1 MTASEAMPQRRLL
14 NAAATLTVLVLSRS
28 ALAGDSAAAEALFR
42 EGRALMNS
50 GNYTTACPKLA
61 ESFEQEPATGTL
73 LALAMCREQAG
84 QTASAWASYGQV
96 IARSRREG
104 RADREQAARERAE
117 ALEPKLS
124 RLTITVDARVA
135 KEPGLVVKRNG
146 AAVGAATF
154 GTAVPVDPGEHT
166 IEATAQGKKPWS
178 TQIRIGA
185 ERDAKSVEV
194 PVLEVEPIEKP
205 ASSAAPLAAGANP
218 EHDAPATKKKG
229 LPLRP
234 IGIGVGAAG
243 IVGVGVGVFF
253 GLRAKGL
260 NAESNESGH
269 CDAKNA
275 CDDVGGEKRDDAK
288 SAANVATV
296 AMIAG
301 GVLTAAGVTLFVL
314 GGSKDEEAGQLVEAV
329 PLVSDTELGVWVSG
343 RF

>member
-1 MTASEAMPQRRLL
+1 MTASEPMLRRLPVP
-14 NAAATLTVLVLSRS
+14 AAIIAILVLSPP
-28 ALAGDSAAAEALFR
+28 ALAGDSAAAETLFR
-42 EGRALMNS
+42 EGRALMDA
-50 GNYTTACPKLA
+50 GNYQSACPKLA
-61 ESFEQEPATGTL
+61 ESFEQEQATGTL

-124 RLTITVDARVA
+124 RLTITVDARTA
-135 KEPGLVVKRNG
+135 EESGLVVKRDG
-146 AAVGAATF
+146 TTVGAATF
-154 GTAVPVDPGEHT
+154 GTAVPLDPGEHT

-178 TQIRIGA
+178 TKISIGA
-185 ERDAKSVEV
+185 ERDVKSVEI
-194 PVLEVEPIEKP
+194 PLLE
-205 ASSAAPLAAGANP
+205 AAPVAETAPGTGSPAGGASP
-218 EHDAPATKKKG
+218 ARDAPVAKKG

-234 IGIGVGAAG
+234 IGIGVGA
-243 IVGVGVGVFF
+243 VGVVGLGVGAFF

-260 NAESNESGH
+260 NAESNEAGR
-269 CDAKNA
+269 CDARNE
-275 CDDVGGEKRDDAK
+275 CDATGGDKRDDAI

-296 AMIAG
+296 AFVAG

-314 GGSKDEEAGQLVEAV
+314 GGSKDEVQGYRVEAA
-329 PLVSDTELGVWVSG
+329 PLVGDAELGMSLSG

>member
-1 MTASEAMPQRRLL
+1 MSQRRFL
-14 NAAATLTVLVLSRS
+14 NAAALLAALMLSRS

-42 EGRALMNS
+42 EGRALMDT
-50 GNYTTACPKLA
+50 GNYQAACPKLA

-146 AAVGAATF
+146 ATVGAATF

-178 TQIRIGA
+178 TQIRVGA
-185 ERDAKSVEV
+185 ERDAKAVEV
-194 PVLEVEPIEKP
+194 PLLELEPVAKP
-205 ASSAAPLAAGANP
+205 ELGAAPPAGGTNP
-218 EHDAPATKKKG
+218 ERDKPPAKTG

-243 IVGVGVGVFF
+243 IVGLGVGAFF

-269 CDAKNA
+269 CDAKNV
-275 CDDVGGEKRDDAK
+275 CDPIGGDKRDDAK
-288 SAANVATV
+288 SAANVATI
-296 AMIAG
+296 AMVAG

-314 GGSKDEEAGQLVEAV
+314 GGSKDDEAGQRVEAV
-329 PLVSDTELGVWVSG
+329 PLIGDTELGLSVCG

>member
-1 MTASEAMPQRRLL
+1 MLQRLL
-14 NAAATLTVLVLSRS
+14 NAAALLVILVLPRS

-42 EGRALMNS
+42 EGRALMDA
-50 GNYTTACPKLA
+50 GNYQSACPKLA

-104 RADREQAARERAE
+104 RTDREQAARERAE

-124 RLTITVDARVA
+124 RLTITVDARTA
-135 KEPGLVVKRNG
+135 KEPGLVVKRDG
-146 AAVGAATF
+146 ATVGAATF
-154 GTAVPVDPGEHT
+154 GTAVPLDPGEHT

-178 TQIRIGA
+178 TTIHIGT
-185 ERDAKSVEV
+185 ERELKSVEV
-194 PVLEVEPIEKP
+194 PLLEVQP
-205 ASSAAPLAAGANP
+205 AETTVGTGLPAGGVSSPR
-218 EHDAPATKKKG
+218 DAPSRKKG

-243 IVGVGVGVFF
+243 VVGLGVGAFF
-253 GLRAKGL
+253 GLRAKAL
-260 NAESNESGH
+260 NAESKEPGR
-269 CDAKNA
+269 CDAQSR
-275 CDDVGGEKRDDAK
+275 CDPIGGDRRDDAM

-296 AMIAG
+296 AMVAG

-314 GGSKDEEAGQLVEAV
+314 GGSKDAETGQTVEAV
-329 PLVSDTELGVWVSG
+329 PLVGEAELGLSVSG